1 MFELL
6 KNILIAIG
14 ALVVCWLIAA
24 IIMGIRDSNNES
36 YSQSVTDDSLVKKY
50 EALLKKFKCMGVVT
64 SSNFI
69 PAGVK
74 CMMGAPQFYKNDDAY
89 LWMNK
94 TETCHDYLS
103 EVEEKGIKKGYRFVL
118 CNGKWCLQGMII
130 TKDGDD
136 IKVEY
141 CLAKMPL
148 PHALQEYGDK
158 FQLSNF
164 VLDNAEEYWKGN
176 DLRNAKE
183 EEKKRQEEK
192 DKKLLDA
199 VNKSIDDYMK
209 TEDPKLKEL
218 RISSYFDCK
227 GMVQTIQDLN
237 AIKDPQDGDKYL
249 FLLKGDTVDNYLD
262 NHKTWVIRIVY
273 IRGDWYINHLHVN
286 TEDHGDGTIS
296 ISFYSIE
303 GVTEKID
310 MVSIHVNNMTL
321 DEYVAF
327 QYLNQNS
334 IINAHILS
342 GGEFDSMFHSIRRV
356 LK

>member
-6 KNILIAIG
+6 RNILIAIG
-14 ALVVCWLIAA
+14 ALVVFWLVGA
-24 IIMGIRDSNNES
+24 IVMGIHDSNNETYAGATS
-36 YSQSVTDDSLVKKY
+36 LTDDSLEKKY
-50 EALLKKFKCMGVVT
+50 KKLLKMLGCDGLIT
-64 SSNFI
+64 T
-69 PAGVK
+69 
-74 CMMGAPQFYKNDDAY
+74 
-89 LWMNK
+89 NK
-94 TETCHDYLS
+94 TVPHVHVGEVEKRLLWFARTETVHDYLD
-103 EVEEKGIKKGYRFVL
+103 EVEKNGSKKGYRIIVK
-118 CNGKWCLQGMII
+118 NDKWYLQGMII
-130 TKDGDD
+130 TKDGED

-141 CLAKMPL
+141 SLAEMYL
-148 PHALQEYGDK
+148 PNK
-158 FQLSNF
+158 FQTYFSAYD
-164 VLDNAEEYWKGN
+164 LDEIITNCSDDLWKEN
-176 DLRNAKE
+176 EHLKIRA

-192 DKKLLDA
+192 DKKLLDD

-209 TEDPKLKEL
+209 TEDPKQKEL

-237 AIKDPQDGDKYL
+237 AIKEPQDGDKYL

-262 NHKTWVIRIVY
+262 NHRTWVIRIVY

-296 ISFYSIE
+296 ISFYSID

-310 MVSIHVNNMTL
+310 MVSLHVNNMTL

-327 QYLNQNS
+327 QYLNQNA

>member
-6 KNILIAIG
+6 KNILIAVG
-14 ALVVCWLIAA
+14 ALIAIWIVAA
-24 IIMGIRDSNNES
+24 IIMGIHDSNNETYAGATS
-36 YSQSVTDDSLVKKY
+36 LTDDSLEKKY
-50 EALLKKFKCMGVVT
+50 RKLLKTLGCDGLIT
-64 SSNFI
+64 T
-69 PAGVK
+69 
-74 CMMGAPQFYKNDDAY
+74 
-89 LWMNK
+89 NK
-94 TETCHDYLS
+94 TVPTVHVGETSKRLLWFARTETVHDYLD
-103 EVEEKGIKKGYRFVL
+103 EVEKNGSKKGYRIIVK
-118 CNGKWCLQGMII
+118 NGKWYLQGMII
-130 TKDGDD
+130 TKDGED

-141 CLAKMPL
+141 SLAEMYL
-148 PHALQEYGDK
+148 PNK
-158 FQLSNF
+158 FQTYFSAYD
-164 VLDNAEEYWKGN
+164 LDEIITNHSDDLWEENKR
-176 DLRNAKE
+176 LKIEA

-192 DKKLLDA
+192 DKKLLDD

-296 ISFYSIE
+296 ISFYSID

-310 MVSIHVNNMTL
+310 MVSLHVNNMTL